1 VGAEATVTTSDTA
14 PPTPDAE
21 DPPATSATG
30 GAATLSRGRRYTV
43 RGLLAVS
50 AILAALSIFAVWA
63 NRQVLDA
70 DNWADTSSAML
81 DNSAIRTQIS
91 GYLVDEVYANVD
103 VAGQLGDALPPRLKP
118 LAGPATS
125 GLRDLAQR
133 TTDTALGRP
142 RIQTAWEEANRL
154 TAQQFINIA
163 EGKSK
168 LVTSQGNA
176 VILDLRS
183 LVIDLI
189 ARIGLP
195 RSLGEKIPPTAGHI
209 TIMSSSQVNTVKDV
223 VSWVK
228 GLAVVLPALAFALLA
243 LAVYLARGRRR
254 ETLLVAGLC
263 LMGAGLVV
271 LVLRSIAGNYVVDQL
286 STTDGVRPA
295 VEDAWSIATR
305 MLRDVAQ
312 ATGVIGIPLVA
323 AAWIA
328 GPYRPAIAARRAAA
342 PTLRERPGLTYALVG
357 VVLLLIIAW
366 APIPAARMPIPVL
379 LFIILAFFGTA
390 VLRREVAA
398 EFPEAERGEAR
409 AALQDHAGRALRA
422 IRRHPEPAPAPAAA
436 SASLDQLER
445 LAALHDHGVLSDAEF
460 TAQKTAV
467 LANGSG
473 AVAPKG

>member
-1 VGAEATVTTSDTA
+1 VTTSDTA

-21 DPPATSATG
+21 DPPATGAGG
-30 GAATLSRGRRYTV
+30 GAATLPRGRRYAV

-50 AILAALSIFAVWA
+50 AVLAALSIFAVWA

-81 DNSAIRTQIS
+81 DNSAIRTQLS

-103 VAGQLGDALPPRLKP
+103 VAGQLGAALPPRLKP
-118 LAGPATS
+118 LAGPAT
-125 GLRDLAQR
+125 GALRDFAQR
-133 TTDTALGRP
+133 TTDRALGRP

-163 EGKSK
+163 EGDSK
-168 LVTSQGNA
+168 FVTSSGNA
-176 VILDLRS
+176 VVLDLRA

-195 RSLGEKIPPTAGHI
+195 RSLGDKIPPDAGHI
-209 TIMSSSQVNTVKDV
+209 TILSNSQVSTLKDV

-228 GLAVVLPALAFALLA
+228 GLAIVLPALALALLA

-286 STTDGVRPA
+286 ASTDGVRPA
-295 VEDAWSIATR
+295 VQDAWAIATR

-312 ATGVIGIPLVA
+312 ATVVIGIPLVA
-323 AAWIA
+323 AAWVA
-328 GPYRPAIAARRAAA
+328 GPYRPAIAVRRAAA
-342 PTLRERPGLTYALVG
+342 PTLRERPGLAYALVG

-379 LFIILAFFGTA
+379 FMIILAFFGTA

-398 EFPEAERGEAR
+398 EFPEAEHGEAR
-409 AALQDHAGRALRA
+409 AALQDHASRALHA
-422 IRRHPEPAPAPAAA
+422 LRRRPAEPEPAPAAA
-436 SASLDQLER
+436 SSVVPLDQLER